1 MSTNASRSGKWGGVV
16 ELIKA
21 AFEHVY
27 IIYNSWQG
35 VYTSEFLFSIY
46 PGLFNEKYYI
56 LTPLIFTIIPLVL
69 GYASIRLM
77 DKYLLKES
85 KSFCLALTLFIVMFY
100 LLWLPHPNEGYY
112 WYSGAIN
119 YLPWFFLSIYNI
131 CLLIDLYQVSLKCDV
146 SIRKYIIYTIASCFC
161 GFLISGAHLSIA
173 FENVL
178 VMLLIEVFFLVK
190 GKYKIAVI
198 PLIVCIVCFYINISA
213 PGTAVRRTNFT
224 GEPLLKSVEMT
235 LQRLYYC
242 IFEYTTLHVVVFLIA
257 LTPIAVRIT
266 EKIKT
271 IIKQWHIIASMV
283 ISFLLMCATIIMPY
297 YSMGYWGDGRY
308 VNLVWVNHI
317 FFLSLNYIM
326 IVIYLL
332 QKDWFSGIKDI
343 GRTVSGGKLTVFTCI
358 ALTIIV
364 FIPKPDTFNNKY
376 GFTSEL
382 GYSNSIK
389 AVIEISNGSAA
400 QYAKELDER
409 IELYN
414 DDSVEEVVVSY
425 LTRKPYLLYFSDL
438 TSDPTVFP
446 NTSVIKYYGKK
457 SVVAQ

>member
-1 MSTNASRSGKWGGVV
+1 MPANAPRFRNGGGIF

-21 AFEHVY
+21 ACKHVY

-119 YLPWFFLSIYNI
+119 YLPWFFLSIFNT
-131 CLLIDLYQVSLKCDV
+131 CLLIDLYQASLKCDV
-146 SIRKYIIYTIASCFC
+146 NIRKYTVYTITSCFFC
-161 GFLISGAHLSIA
+161 FLISGAHLSIA

-178 VMLLIEVFFLVK
+178 VMVFIEAFFILK
-190 GKYKIAVI
+190 RKYKIAAI
-198 PLIVCIVCFYINISA
+198 PLIVCIVGFYINISA
-213 PGTAVRRTNFT
+213 PGTAVRRTYFT
-224 GEPLLKSVEMT
+224 GEPLLKSIEMT
-235 LQRLYYC
+235 FQRLYYY
-242 IFEYTTLHVVVFLIA
+242 IFEYTTVHVVVFLIA
-257 LTPIAVRIT
+257 LTTIAVRIA
-266 EKIKT
+266 ENIKIV
-271 IIKQWHIIASMV
+271 IKQWHIMVLLV
-283 ISFLLMCATIIMPY
+283 ISLLLMCAIIIMPY

-308 VNLVWVNHI
+308 LNLVWANHML
-317 FFLSLNYIM
+317 FLSLNYMVMLIC
-326 IVIYLL
+326 LL

-343 GRTVSGGKLTVFTCI
+343 ARKVSHCKMTVFTCI
-358 ALTIIV
+358 ALIIIV
-364 FIPKPDTFNNKY
+364 FLPKPEAFDSKY